1 MLQYVYTYYYLKEIL
16 MQKENLTLYIGT
28 QIKKLRK
35 KNKIT
40 QKDLAKK
47 LGVAPSTITNYET
60 GFRSANQ
67 DILFELAE
75 IFGVNIDYFFPNSE
89 NNSETLN
96 LRERELIANY
106 KKLKE
111 ADKLKVEGFIMGLYE
126 SKNKE

>member
-1 MLQYVYTYYYLKEIL
+1 
-16 MQKENLTLYIGT
+16 MQKENLTLYIGA

-75 IFGVNIDYFFPNSE
+75 IFGVKIDYFFPNSE
-89 NNSETLN
+89 NDSDTLN
-96 LRERELIANY
+96 LRERELISNY

-111 ADKLKVEGFIMGLYE
+111 TDKLKVEGFIMGLYE
-126 SKNKE
+126 SENKE